1 MAKWA
6 ILGAGSWATALSM
19 VLNEKGHNVTMWEF
33 RPDYA
38 KYLSVNRRHPEILP
52 DVVIP
57 KGIVIENDIEEALWD
72 ADVWLVC
79 VPSHAFAA
87 SLNLAKPIYNYQPIV
102 CATKGLSEDK
112 AQRMSELASI
122 ELGKEIL
129 QKYNVLSGPS
139 HAEEVAVRIPTA
151 VVLAGSNKQLR
162 ERLQTELMTDRF
174 RVYTSTDLV
183 GVELS
188 GSLKNIIAL
197 ASGILDGLGM
207 GDNTKGA
214 LMARGLA
221 EITRLGTTLGASPQT
236 FAGLAGVGDLITTCI
251 SKHSRN
257 RNAGERIGRGET
269 LKSILETSI
278 MVIEGVKTTK
288 AACILSDRT
297 KVEMPITRMM
307 KSVLFEDLPASSA
320 VDLLMRRSAKPEWD

>member
-1 MAKWA
+1 MARWA

-19 VLNEKGHNVTMWEF
+19 VLCEKGHDVTMWEF

-38 KYLSVNRRHPEILP
+38 KFLSTKRHHPEILP
-52 DVVIP
+52 GVVIP
-57 KGIVIENDIEEALWD
+57 DAIRIENDIEEALWD
-72 ADVWLVC
+72 ADIWLVC
-79 VPSHAFAA
+79 VPSHAFAS
-87 SLNLAKPIYNYQPIV
+87 SLEMAKPCYNFQPIV

-112 AQRMSELASI
+112 ALRMSEIASI

-129 QKYNVLSGPS
+129 QKYCVLSGPS
-139 HAEEVAVRIPTA
+139 HAEEVAIRIPTA
-151 VVLAGSNKQLR
+151 VVIAGSNKALR
-162 ERLQTELMTDRF
+162 ERLQKEFMTDRF
-174 RVYTSTDLV
+174 RVYTSSDMV

-221 EITRLGTTLGASPQT
+221 EITRLGSTLGASPQT

-257 RNAGERIGRGET
+257 RNAGERIGRGERLSDI
-269 LKSILETSI
+269 LKTSI
-278 MVIEGVKTTK
+278 MVIEGVKTTR

-307 KSVLFEDLPASSA
+307 KSVLFDDLPASSA
-320 VDLLMRRSAKPEWD
+320 VDLLMRRSAKPERD